1 MTLLYYSYNNNNY
14 NNSGSGNH
22 NGSSD
27 SGGPSWFLIIFLL
40 VIGAWPISLILT
52 VLKLSRQPNTARQT
66 PPPLHEEKPKA
77 APASKDS
84 LFDILKKKLGSLG
97 DGKLG
102 PVILEALGILVAFI
116 GIAITSGIASEFVF
130 SFGNILGFVYGL
142 ATLAGGCFLFANG
155 FNSIRAL
162 KRFAQYAA
170 IIGSKQAMR
179 ISDIASK
186 TGYPEKRVLSDL
198 QKLIARGCF
207 GKTAYVNMELGYF
220 FMSSEADEELMN
232 LREAAMRKAREASQK
247 TSASQEADVYE
258 TTLRQIRE
266 LNDKIDS
273 PEVSQKIDRLEEIT
287 REIFKAVQKDPTKVA
302 KIDRFMSYYLPS
314 TLKILDSYER
324 LEETNI
330 NGENV
335 SKGMKS
341 IEDTMDS
348 IVSGFEKQLDK
359 LYKTD
364 TLDIETDL
372 DVMQQLMAQESR
384 GSDFAS
390 SASAAAVQK
399 K

>member
-1 MTLLYYSYNNNNY
+1 MYYSNYNGNNY
-14 NNSGSGNH
+14 NNSGNS
-22 NGSSD
+22 NGSNGSD
-27 SGGPSWFLIIFLL
+27 GPSWILIIFLL
-40 VIGAWPISLILT
+40 AIGAWPISLILT
-52 VLKLSRQPNTARQT
+52 VMKLSRQPNAVRQT

-77 APASKDS
+77 APVEKDS
-84 LFDILKKKLGSLG
+84 LFDILKKKIGSLK
-97 DGKLG
+97 DGRLG
-102 PVILEALGILVAFI
+102 PVILEALGLLIAFI
-116 GIAITSGIASEFVF
+116 GMLITIGIASDFVLT
-130 SFGNILGFVYGL
+130 FGNILGFIYGL
-142 ATLAGGCFLFANG
+142 ATLAGGGFLFANG
-155 FNSIRAL
+155 FNSIRAI
-162 KRFAQYAA
+162 KRFSQYAA

-186 TGYPEKRVLSDL
+186 TGISEKRVLSDL
-198 QKLIARGCF
+198 KTLIARGCF
-207 GKTAYVNMELGYF
+207 GKTAYINMELGYF

-232 LREAAMRKAREASQK
+232 LREAAMKKAREASQK
-247 TSASQEADVYE
+247 ESAKHEADVYE
-258 TTLRQIRE
+258 DTLRQIRE
-266 LNDKIDS
+266 LNDRIDS

-287 REIFKAVQKDPTKVA
+287 REIFKAVQKDPSKVA

-330 NGENV
+330 SGENV

-372 DVMQQLMAQESR
+372 DVMQQLMAQENR
-384 GSDFAS
+384 GSDFTP